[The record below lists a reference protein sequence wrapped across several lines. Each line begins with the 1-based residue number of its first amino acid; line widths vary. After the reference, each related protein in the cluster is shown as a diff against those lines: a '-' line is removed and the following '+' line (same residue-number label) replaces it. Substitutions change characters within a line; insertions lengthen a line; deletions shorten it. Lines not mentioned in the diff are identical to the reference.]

1 MKDERRGIVL
11 EKLKESS
18 IIKEERKER
27 KGKNVINDIMS
38 EGNIDENKDIMIEGL
53 IRREKK
59 EGLIV
64 IEGNKIIENNDRI
77 VEIQNQVLQDIDV

>member
-77 VEIQNQVLQDIDV
+77 VEI

>member
-64 IEGNKIIENNDRI
+64 IEGNKIIENNDGI